1 VIGRAA
7 RAFNLSGW
15 LVILVVI
22 GLWQLVVGTR
32 LVHFTYLPSPAQVV
46 TAFGNLH
53 DLGSAIGHTLEV
65 TLLASVISVVGGVI
79 LGGAIGLVAVV
90 GKYSLA
96 SIDVLRSIPVTA
108 LMPIALLIW
117 GTSTKTEVI
126 VATYSALWLMLL
138 NTVGGVQAMN
148 PRLHDVAATF
158 QLTRLD
164 VFRKLILP
172 SAMPSILIGA
182 RLAIIGALIVAII
195 GEILVNPEGLGWQLI
210 AAQQALQPAEMW
222 AYVIIIGILGM
233 ACNSLLV
240 RAVRGAMPGGLDAAW
255 EAQ

>member
-46 TAFGNLH
+46 TAFGNLQ
-53 DLGSAIGHTLEV
+53 DLGPAIGHTLEV

-79 LGGAIGLVAVV
+79 LGAAIGLVAVV

-210 AAQQALQPAEMW
+210 AAQQALKPAEMW
-222 AYVIIIGILGM
+222 AYVIVIGILGM

>member
-7 RAFNLSGW
+7 RAINPSGW

-22 GLWQLVVGTR
+22 GVWQLAVGTR
-32 LVHFTYLPSPAQVV
+32 IVHFTYLPSPAQVV
-46 TAFGNLH
+46 AAFGHLQ
-53 DLGSAIGHTLEV
+53 DLGPAIAHTLEV
-65 TLLASVISVVGGVI
+65 TLLASVIAIAVGVV
-79 LGGAIGLVAVV
+79 LGAAIGLVAVV
-90 GKYSLA
+90 GRYSLA

-126 VATYSALWLMLL
+126 VATYSALWLILL
-138 NTVGGVQAMN
+138 NTVGGVQAVN
-148 PRLHDVAATF
+148 SRLYDVAATF
-158 QLTRLD
+158 RLTRLD

-172 SAMPSILIGA
+172 SAMPAILVGA

-210 AAQQALQPAEMW
+210 AAQNALQPAQMW
-222 AYVIIIGILGM
+222 AYVIIIGVLGM
-233 ACNSLLV
+233 ASNSLLV
-240 RAVRGAMPGGLDAAW
+240 RAVRWAMPGGLDAAW
-255 EAQ
+255 DAQ